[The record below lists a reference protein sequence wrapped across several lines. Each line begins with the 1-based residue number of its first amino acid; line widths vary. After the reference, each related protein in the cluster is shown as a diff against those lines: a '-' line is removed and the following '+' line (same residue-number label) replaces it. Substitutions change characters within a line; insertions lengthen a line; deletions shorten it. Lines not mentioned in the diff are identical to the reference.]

1 MENLFMFKTFLAIHA
16 SSWAILI
23 VLLIAAA
30 MLYSNKVIKVGTIVH
45 MILRLMYVVMLVSGF
60 GMLFLAIDNSGMN
73 SFTWTFLGKAV
84 LAIAMMGV
92 SEMLLIRIKK
102 QKTSLVMWI
111 VDIVLL
117 VAILGIAFSH

>member
-1 MENLFMFKTFLAIHA
+1 MFKTFLAIHA

-45 MILRLMYVVMLVSGF
+45 MILRLMYVVMLVSGC